1 MGARRAAGDVI
12 SAGRDADVGVPT
24 WLPGHLPGLAYVTN
38 PSSRGS
44 HSDTAGT

>member
-1 MGARRAAGDVI
+1 MGATRAAGDVI
-12 SAGRDADVGVPT
+12 SAGRDADGGVPP
-24 WLPGHLPGLAYVTN
+24 WLSGHLPRLVYVTN